1 MFFNFDF
8 FLDLKFLSPSLETES
23 TRFIEKIGQQQESS
37 RQDISLDTRSVFW
50 KKAVSKIIFNLV
62 NAEHFSELFGFD
74 SQLHVL
80 FLFFV
85 SHKMFSDDSKKPTAG
100 TELVLAKE
108 GNPEI
113 SVSC

>member
-1 MFFNFDF
+1 MRNTSQSF
-8 FLDLKFLSPSLETES
+8 
-23 TRFIEKIGQQQESS
+23 
-37 RQDISLDTRSVFW
+37 V
-50 KKAVSKIIFNLV
+50 
-62 NAEHFSELFGFD
+62 FGFD

-108 GNPEI
+108 GNFGQLLKLKLSG
-113 SVSC
+113 SV